1 MNVSEF
7 ADLITVPFRMCVA
20 SKSNSGKTVLISEL
34 VQELLKKKKVY
45 LPFVF
50 SNTVGISDDWG
61 FIPPHLKS
69 KFDSAKL
76 QHLLDKQAEVPKSER
91 KQLLIIFDDVLTDR
105 DAEKNDLILKC
116 YVMGRHYCV
125 SPILMSQISNYLLTP
140 QIKSNSCYILYSR
153 LNRQQLASLWESIT
167 NFDKKD
173 FIHFS
178 ETANKDFNFIVVD
191 NTVHSSN
198 PLDFLHIV
206 RASNKLSKKLIQN
219 GSYEEEDRRGG
230 REA

>member
-7 ADLITVPFRMCVA
+7 ADLISVPFRMCVA

-50 SNTVGISDDWG
+50 SNTVGISDDWAD
-61 FIPPHLKS
+61 IPDHLKS
-69 KFDSAKL
+69 KFNSAKL
-76 QHLLDKQAEVPKSER
+76 QHILDKQAEVPKADR
-91 KQLLIIFDDVLTDR
+91 KQLLIIFDDVLTDK
-105 DAEKNDLILKC
+105 DADKNDLILKC

-125 SPILMSQISNYLLTP
+125 SPILMSQVSNYLLTP
-140 QIKSNSCYILYSR
+140 SIKSNSCYIVYSR
-153 LNRQQLASLWESIT
+153 LNRQQLTSLWESIT

-206 RASNKLSKKLIQN
+206 RASNKLSGVKSKN
-219 GSYEEEDRRGG
+219 GLNEKEG
-230 REA
+230 RFSG